1 MQKNARGYVQDSVS
15 ALNEAKDC
23 LQNALNTVEK
33 GSNRDRIEQSLQ
45 QVNSAL
51 QSCDQAA
58 GVLGQE

>member
-1 MQKNARGYVQDSVS
+1 MQKNARGYVQDSVG

-33 GSNRDRIEQSLQ
+33 GSNRDRIEQTLQ

-51 QSCDQAA
+51 ESCDQTVGA
-58 GVLGQE
+58 LGQE

>member
-15 ALNEAKDC
+15 ALSEAKDS

-33 GSNRDRIEQSLQ
+33 GSNRDRIEQTLQ

-51 QSCDQAA
+51 QSCDQTA
-58 GVLGQE
+58 GILSQE

>member
-15 ALNEAKDC
+15 ALNEAKDS

-33 GSNRDRIEQSLQ
+33 GSNRDRIEQTLQ

-51 QSCDQAA
+51 ESCDQTV

>member
-1 MQKNARGYVQDSVS
+1 MCIGKEYSTVS
-15 ALNEAKDC
+15 ALSEAKDC

-33 GSNRDRIEQSLQ
+33 GSNRDRIEQTLQ

-51 QSCDQAA
+51 QSCDQTA